1 MASIQQSSLK
11 LGEINVEIA
20 ESGSGRPVVFLHS
33 GDGLA
38 NCAPPDESEGGFY
51 ISYVK
56 LRLEV

>member
-20 ESGSGRPVVFLHS
+20 ESGTGRPVVFLHS

-38 NCAPPDESEGGFY
+38 NCDPFIERS
-51 ISYVK
+51 
-56 LRLEV
+56 RLIY